1 MAEYPL
7 PAFYFSVRVGN
18 NSNETS
24 FQAVDGIS
32 GKLESEA
39 VIEGGENRFTRQL
52 PTRMSHE
59 PLVLKRAIAQ
69 SDSSLLSW
77 CHSVLESGLTER
89 IETANITVGLLDEN
103 GQPVLDDDFEKVLE
117 YDVSHVDARVLVK
130 LLDKALPS
138 ADGSAKTSIT
148 VQNETHVHAAP
159 KPMPQLVRPSMAVDV
174 VDAEFVTENTED
186 AGND

>member
-1 MAEYPL
+1 VEPITI
-7 PAFYFSVRVGN
+7 
-18 NSNETS
+18 ET
-24 FQAVDGIS
+24 
-32 GKLESEA
+32 
-39 VIEGGENRFTRQL
+39 
-52 PTRMSHE
+52 
-59 PLVLKRAIAQ
+59 KR
-69 SDSSLLSW
+69 
-77 CHSVLESGLTER
+77 EFLTELAQTGNVR
-89 IETANITVGLLDEN
+89 LASMRAGVSRSAAYHWRLTDPDVATAWDLALRVSMDSMREEIVETARTMGLGRWVELLDEN
-103 GQPVLDDDFEKVLE
+103 GQPVLDDNFEKVLE

-159 KPMPQLVRPSMAVDV
+159 KPMPQLVRPSTATDV

>member
-1 MAEYPL
+1 MQGRQLSLPL
-7 PAFYFSVRVGN
+7 KVGN
-18 NSNETS
+18 RRVEPITIET
-24 FQAVDGIS
+24 
-32 GKLESEA
+32 
-39 VIEGGENRFTRQL
+39 
-52 PTRMSHE
+52 
-59 PLVLKRAIAQ
+59 KR
-69 SDSSLLSW
+69 
-77 CHSVLESGLTER
+77 EFLTELAQTGNVR
-89 IETANITVGLLDEN
+89 LASMRAGVSRSAAYHWRLTDPDVATAWDLALRVSMDGMREEVVETARTMGLGRWVELLDEN

-159 KPMPQLVRPSMAVDV
+159 KPMPQLVRPSMAVNVD
-174 VDAEFVTENTED
+174 DAEFVTENTED